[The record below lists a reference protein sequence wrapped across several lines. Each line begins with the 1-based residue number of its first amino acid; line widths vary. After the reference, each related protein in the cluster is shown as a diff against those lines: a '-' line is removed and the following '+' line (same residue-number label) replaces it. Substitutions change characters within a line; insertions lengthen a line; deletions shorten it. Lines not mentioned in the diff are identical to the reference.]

1 MCVPLQARFQAALLQ
16 ALSLLLGVSEATI
29 GDEGSAPLE
38 NVPFIYFIY
47 LLYDHFHLEK
57 KKREGRFPLPKKS
70 FKILKPLF
78 YMISCQQRA
87 FSREA

>member
-16 ALSLLLGVSEATI
+16 ALSLLLESEATI

-47 LLYDHFHLEK
+47 LLYNQFHLEK
-57 KKREGRFPLPKKS
+57 KKREGRFPLPKKK
-70 FKILKPLF
+70 F
-78 YMISCQQRA
+78 
-87 FSREA
+87 

>member
-16 ALSLLLGVSEATI
+16 ALSLLLESEATI

-47 LLYDHFHLEK
+47 LLYNQFHLEK
-57 KKREGRFPLPKKS
+57 KKKGGAISVAKK
-70 FKILKPLF
+70 KVLKF
-78 YMISCQQRA
+78 
-87 FSREA
+87 